1 MQSVQSVHAAQSQGI
16 EAAQGMQAAQSHG
29 MQAGQKL
36 QDLHDIIPPVPVG
49 IDPFIFKVAFAILA
63 IVCCAIAGYL
73 LFRYLKKRLN
83 KNRESNLPLLPPP
96 LPADQAALRELGA
109 ISDLMLIEPRLYYFR
124 LTALLKIFICK
135 IFRINAPEM
144 TTQEIIAALNMIE
157 IKREMISSARE
168 FFISSSM
175 IKYAAVTPEMEK
187 ARSDEEFVRSFIE
200 CVMNRISTDRNLT
213 ENTLP
218 ENTSMD
224 NSIIK
229 SMNKISKRSV

>member
-1 MQSVQSVHAAQSQGI
+1 MQSVQSVHAAQSQGVQ
-16 EAAQGMQAAQSHG
+16 AAQGMHVAQSHG
-29 MQAGQKL
+29 IQAGQEL
-36 QDLHDIIPPVPVG
+36 QDIHDIIPPVPVG
-49 IDPFIFKVAFAILA
+49 IDPLIFKVAFAILA

-83 KNRESNLPLLPPP
+83 RNSKSNLPLLPPP

-109 ISDLMLIEPRLYYFR
+109 ISDLMLSEPRVYYFR
-124 LTALLKIFICK
+124 LTALLKTFIGK
-135 IFRINAPEM
+135 MFKINAPEM
-144 TTQEIIAALNMIE
+144 TTQEIIAALNTID

-187 ARSDEEFVRSFIE
+187 ARSDEEFVRSFIDS
-200 CVMNRISTDRNLT
+200 VMNMISTERNLT

-224 NSIIK
+224 NSIVK
-229 SMNKISKRSV
+229 SMNKISKGSV